1 MITTECPPTESL
13 AQLSSGRIGSTE
25 DENALWDHVR
35 DCVDCQANLDSLS
48 DADDSLIGSLRNP
61 DGESPFQNESTCRS
75 AILKALGALAGT
87 GEGEADDADRDASGL
102 AGDLL
107 AKEPWPRSIG
117 EYEIVRLLGRGG
129 MGSVFLARHTKLGRQ
144 VALKLLGGYRL
155 ADPRM
160 RQRFD
165 AEMRAIGRLSHPNVV
180 TAHDA
185 RDIDGTAVLITE
197 FIDGLDLAQL
207 VSRTG
212 PLAIADACEVIRQV
226 AVALAYVNEQG
237 FVHRDVKPSN
247 IMLGRGGEVKLLDLG
262 LARFL
267 GSDES
272 AAMTGTGQ
280 TMGTADFIA
289 PEQVTD
295 SRSVDIRAD
304 IYSLGCTL
312 FHLLTGSAPFAD
324 EAHTTS
330 FAKLTAHVSEPPPKL
345 SQRLSTASAPLVQL
359 IDTMLAKQPDRRPA
373 TPTNIAEQLAG
384 LADGHDLRR
393 LADRGITA
401 PPADTAPAIAPRSS
415 QAVVQPWMR
424 RPVPRSLAIAS
435 GLIGILFGFVLGI
448 IVTITLP
455 DGSKMTV
462 NLPQGS
468 DIAIDYG
475 RPEASAVG
483 RADRPSG
490 NMDGMGG
497 YGGMMDAGPMGDMGM
512 SGRMGPDDFGGEM
525 MGGEMGMEGGMYGMG
540 GGDMSMGMT
549 DMGGMTESP
558 DEMGS
563 NSVSQSAA
571 SPLAFAILL
580 EPDAIS
586 ADQLQQKERMTRLG
600 MHPATGNEFGSW
612 YEVADDVDVPFEF
625 AIDGKRYTLVGAG
638 QDARIRWEELQSMVE
653 LEVDPTPEPSD
664 RPEDA
669 TFMAVPESSI
679 RFTFK
684 ETLPER
690 MRFITSKHIG
700 KQLAVIVDG
709 VIVSAPR
716 IRSEISSAASL
727 TGNFRPADLEKL
739 RAALD
744 RRTGRSSAI
753 PASVLKVDTTGLTA
767 IQGQLKT
774 IGVAF
779 HQFHDTFGKLPR
791 STNLYGYGL
800 NQNAPPHPFSWPYAP
815 HPFSWRVAIL
825 PLLGERELYQR
836 YRFDEPWD
844 SEHNLT
850 LLPLMPEIY
859 RSPTAAP
866 TANQTPEGET
876 HFQGLVGQRTALGA
890 SFRDITDG
898 TSNTLLIVESLD
910 SVPWT
915 KPADIPFENELDLPR
930 IQPRPGHPL
939 HFLMV
944 DGSVRKMETIDPTNL
959 MWMIL
964 RDDGQTVR
972 FE

>member
-13 AQLSSGRIGSTE
+13 SQLSSGRIGSTE

-35 DCVDCQANLDSLS
+35 DCVDCQANLDILS

-87 GEGEADDADRDASGL
+87 GEGGADDADRDAPGV

-165 AEMRAIGRLSHPNVV
+165 AEMRAIGHLSHPNVV

-226 AVALAYVNEQG
+226 AVALAYVNERG

-272 AAMTGTGQ
+272 APMTGTGQ

-324 EAHTTS
+324 EAHSNS
-330 FAKLTAHVSEPPPKL
+330 FAKLTAHVAEPPPKL
-345 SQRLSTASAPLVQL
+345 SQRLSTAPASLVQL
-359 IDTMLAKQPDRRPA
+359 IDAMLAKNPDHRPS
-373 TPTNIAEQLAG
+373 TPLLVAEQLAG

-401 PPADTAPAIAPRSS
+401 PPADTAPPIATQAS
-415 QAVVQPWMR
+415 QAALQPWMR
-424 RPVPRSLAIAS
+424 RPVSRSLAIAS

-448 IVTITLP
+448 VISITLP
-455 DGSKMTV
+455 DGSRMKV
-462 NLPQGS
+462 RVPDGS
-468 DIAIDYG
+468 DIAIDFD
-475 RPEASAVG
+475 RSEASAVG
-483 RADRPSG
+483 QADRAIG
-490 NMDGMGG
+490 NGYGMGMEA
-497 YGGMMDAGPMGDMGM
+497 GGDMMGAGAMGDMGM
-512 SGRMGPDDFGGEM
+512 SGMMASGDYGGEM
-525 MGGEMGMEGGMYGMG
+525 MGGEMSGMGSPGMEMG
-540 GGDMSMGMT
+540 GGMDGSFVDPQPWREFNLPGMEMGADMYGGGGGMNGGMDMGM
-549 DMGGMTESP
+549 MGGEGAVAE
-558 DEMGS
+558 EMAPS
-563 NSVSQSAA
+563 SVAYSGAG
-571 SPLAFAILL
+571 PLAFAILL

-586 ADQLQQKERMTRLG
+586 AEQLQQKERMTRLG

-612 YEVADDVDVPFEF
+612 YEVADGVDVPFEF
-625 AIDGKRYTLVGAG
+625 AIDGKRYTLVGIG
-638 QDARIRWEELQSMVE
+638 QDSRIRWEELQSMVE
-653 LEVDPTPEPSD
+653 LAFDSTPASTLPAEDPSTAAPMPSMQL
-664 RPEDA
+664 
-669 TFMAVPESSI
+669 TF
-679 RFTFK
+679 R

-690 MRFITSKHIG
+690 MRYVTSKHIG

-716 IRSEISSAASL
+716 IRSEISSAA
-727 TGNFRPADLEKL
+727 
-739 RAALD
+739 
-744 RRTGRSSAI
+744 
-753 PASVLKVDTTGLTA
+753 
-767 IQGQLKT
+767 
-774 IGVAF
+774 
-779 HQFHDTFGKLPR
+779 
-791 STNLYGYGL
+791 
-800 NQNAPPHPFSWPYAP
+800 
-815 HPFSWRVAIL
+815 
-825 PLLGERELYQR
+825 
-836 YRFDEPWD
+836 
-844 SEHNLT
+844 
-850 LLPLMPEIY
+850 
-859 RSPTAAP
+859 
-866 TANQTPEGET
+866 
-876 HFQGLVGQRTALGA
+876 
-890 SFRDITDG
+890 
-898 TSNTLLIVESLD
+898 
-910 SVPWT
+910 
-915 KPADIPFENELDLPR
+915 
-930 IQPRPGHPL
+930 
-939 HFLMV
+939 
-944 DGSVRKMETIDPTNL
+944 
-959 MWMIL
+959 
-964 RDDGQTVR
+964 
-972 FE
+972 